1 MRRYVYASL
10 ALTMIG
16 VATEL
21 PAQDTEWNRY
31 SLEELGGVF
40 VRAEASPAC
49 ESAGLTVDVLRMETE
64 STLLEAEVEILTE
77 QEMLRNP
84 ALPEL
89 RITVE
94 CAEGGS
100 AGFAYAVSVR
110 VQQSVQMTRDPQV
123 QLSEAVTWYT
133 TTVGIGASG
142 SAAQEALQESTKGR
156 VEEFAAAYVA
166 ANNAAADPT
175 GGSPR

>member
-1 MRRYVYASL
+1 MRRYVYAGL

-16 VATEL
+16 AATEL

-40 VRAEASPAC
+40 VRADASPAC
-49 ESAGLTVDVLRMETE
+49 ESAGLTADVLQMETE

-94 CAEGGS
+94 CVVGGGE
-100 AGFAYAVSVR
+100 GFAYAVSVR
-110 VQQSVQMTRDPQV
+110 VQQSVQMTRDPQI

-133 TTVGIGASG
+133 TTVGIGVSG
-142 SAAQEALQESTKGR
+142 SAAEEALQASTKGR

-166 ANNAAADPT
+166 ANTAAADST